1 MRQLSLIV
9 VVGIAAVMSG
19 RSESMRAAKPQ
30 QTNPEDHRVLVRRWI
45 EQGFNKKDLSVVDQI
60 FSPEVIVNGQR
71 AGHPGLKKSMSRF
84 IAAFLNLRVT
94 ITEAISEGDKV
105 VIWYT

>member
-9 VVGIAAVMSG
+9 VMGIAAVMLG

-30 QTNPEDHRVLVRRWI
+30 QTNPQDHKVLVSRWI
-45 EQGFNKKDLSVVDQI
+45 ERGFNKKDLSVVDQI
-60 FSPEVIVNGQR
+60 FSLEVSVNGQR
-71 AGHPGLKKSMSRF
+71 VGHLGLKKSMSRF
-84 IAAFLNLRVT
+84 IAAFPNLRVT

-105 VIWYT
+105 V